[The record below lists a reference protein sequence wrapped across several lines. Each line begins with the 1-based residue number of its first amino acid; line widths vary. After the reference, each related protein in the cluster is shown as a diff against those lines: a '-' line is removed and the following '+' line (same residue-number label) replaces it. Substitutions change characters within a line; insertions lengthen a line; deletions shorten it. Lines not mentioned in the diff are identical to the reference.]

1 MSRQFWTYFMI
12 SLALVAAGVGA
23 AFYANRG
30 AHLAPTG
37 EILKVRSL
45 ADGDDGAIVFADVRI
60 TNWASIP
67 FVVNSVQMS
76 METPQDEVATATPLS
91 KSDVEKISKAY
102 KLIGPK
108 YNDVLG
114 GRDQIE
120 PGKTIDFMAA
130 GRFNFPP
137 RFLTERKTLRL
148 KIQEVDGAV
157 AELVE
162 RGAEKSAQKSAA
174 K

>member
-1 MSRQFWTYFMI
+1 MSRQFWTYFLVA
-12 SLALVAAGVGA
+12 LALVGAGIWG

-37 EILKVRSL
+37 EILKVRTL

-67 FVVNSVQMS
+67 FVVNSVNMS
-76 METPQDEVATATPLS
+76 METPEDEVATATPLS
-91 KSDVEKISKAY
+91 KSDVEKIAKTY

-108 YNDVLG
+108 YNDVLA
-114 GRDQIE
+114 GRDQIP

-137 RFLTERKTLRL
+137 RFLTGRRTLRL

-162 RGAEKSAQKSAA
+162 KGAEKSPPK
-174 K
+174 

>member
-1 MSRQFWTYFMI
+1 
-12 SLALVAAGVGA
+12 
-23 AFYANRG
+23 
-30 AHLAPTG
+30 
-37 EILKVRSL
+37 
-45 ADGDDGAIVFADVRI
+45 
-60 TNWASIP
+60 
-67 FVVNSVQMS
+67 
-76 METPQDEVATATPLS
+76 METLQDEVATATPLS

-114 GRDQIE
+114 GQDKIP

-137 RFLTERKTLRL
+137 RFLEPRKTLRL

-162 RGAEKSAQKSAA
+162 KGVEKGAEKSAA